1 MSVITTTIR
10 CYSYSWCGIISFS
23 SLSLSCLP
31 LLAEDFDRYLPS
43 SGFLFSVWEWFLRH
57 TAWLIYLK
65 IQREII
71 AYTCCVNSIHIIF
84 RQKLQSHFRFL
95 LNTLQI
101 QVSVKLD
108 IKPRSSVSFHSV
120 AGSLEGTSFFLL
132 FFLFFKHRNQSCQK
146 SLLQQTRTGTSPDN
160 IQSIYILPVSLSP
173 QLLLA

>member
-71 AYTCCVNSIHIIF
+71 AYTCCVNSIHIIV

-95 LNTLQI
+95 LNTFQI
-101 QVSVKLD
+101 QNSVKLD
-108 IKPRSSVSFHSV
+108 IKPRSSVSLHSV
-120 AGSLEGTSFFLL
+120 AGSLEGTSI
-132 FFLFFKHRNQSCQK
+132 LFFKHRNQSCQK
-146 SLLQQTRTGTSPDN
+146 SVLQQTRTGTSPDN